1 MKGTF
6 VGRGEK
12 QAKVNRRYLAE
23 DIIMSYWRAEVFLRV
38 YISSTRHATTGD
50 GRRPVGGVV
59 PRGIIVVTLSTLQR
73 RRWKQR
79 LESSVP

>member
-38 YISSTRHATTGD
+38 YISGNLMVFRKIL
-50 GRRPVGGVV
+50 V
-59 PRGIIVVTLSTLQR
+59 
-73 RRWKQR
+73 WK
-79 LESSVP
+79 